1 MLPSLDVHI
10 SRWAWSPG
18 VWRWCQAASRA
29 RCTDLSL
36 SHLLFVQPEL
46 SLEQEE
52 LAEGK
57 HVKATRRAPKRKQK
71 PEEEAGATGPEDA
84 AFSEFSEKE
93 GSFSGGVG
101 DETDSAVQ
109 SIQQVA
115 LVRSLARVWGAG
127 LVSFSPW
134 GLGP

>member
-18 VWRWCQAASRA
+18 VWGWCQAASGARRA
-29 RCTDLSL
+29 DLSL
-36 SHLLFVQPEL
+36 SHLLLTQPEL

-57 HVKATRRAPKRKQK
+57 HVKAARRAPKRKQK
-71 PEEEAGATGPEDA
+71 PEEEAGATAPEDA

-93 GSFSGGVG
+93 GTFSGAVG

-109 SIQQVA
+109 SIQQVT
-115 LVRSLARVWGAG
+115 LVQSRARVCEAG
-127 LVSFSPW
+127 L
-134 GLGP
+134 